1 MKLEINLDETYGWS
15 EDSVANIIM
24 EEVKDEIRRAVKRH
38 LKAKDKE
45 IHKAIE
51 AYASHQASL
60 LRKDV
65 EEKMMGIPK

>member
-15 EDSVANIIM
+15 EDSVTNIIM

-38 LKAKDKE
+38 LRAKDKD

-51 AYASHQASL
+51 AYASHQATL
-60 LRKDV
+60 LRKEV
-65 EEKMMGIPK
+65 EEKVMGLSK